1 MRSWR
6 CDLLW
11 PLKGGMACKLSEE
24 ARREG
29 AGLGGEAARWCC
41 GLGFRKAMSAAMDC
55 WMKSSKSRERDLLVW
70 GTGSGFCGVCGGSR
84 TGDCCEGLWGFTGDG
99 GSGTFSAT
107 DGDEGAAGCLFGRF
121 VGDGGS

>member
-1 MRSWR
+1 
-6 CDLLW
+6 
-11 PLKGGMACKLSEE
+11 
-24 ARREG
+24 
-29 AGLGGEAARWCC
+29 
-41 GLGFRKAMSAAMDC
+41 MSAAMDC

-84 TGDCCEGLWGFTGDG
+84 TGDCCEGLRGFTGDG

-107 DGDEGAAGCLFGRF
+107 DGDEGAAGCLFDRF